1 MYLCIASISRCRQHP
16 SFLLGQGATHFIA
29 QLEHHPW
36 QELGT
41 CGHKLIFCSNG
52 SSPHTVSTCE
62 SLHERV
68 HSPSLTL
75 SLFFSLSPSL
85 SRFRPPCLPFFFPF
99 SFPLSPSLSSSL
111 LLLPPPSLFLFLLPL
126 SPPALWR
133 VRRYWQKEDLRLYTS
148 QTKTLTAAMRSNT
161 FC

>member
-1 MYLCIASISRCRQHP
+1 MYLSISRCRQHP
-16 SFLLGQGATHFIA
+16 SFLLGQGVTHFIA

-75 SLFFSLSPSL
+75 SLFFPFLPHSLDSPLLASL
-85 SRFRPPCLPFFFPF
+85 FFPF
-99 SFPLSPSLSSSL
+99 SFLLSPSLSSSL
-111 LLLPPPSLFLFLLPL
+111 LLFSPPSLFLFLLPL

>member
-1 MYLCIASISRCRQHP
+1 MYLCITSISRCRQHP

-62 SLHERV
+62 SLHEHV

-85 SRFRPPCLPFFFPF
+85 SRFPPPCLPFFFH
-99 SFPLSPSLSSSL
+99 SLSFSLPPSPPPFFSSL
-111 LLLPPPSLFLFLLPL
+111 LPPSFSFSSL
-126 SPPALWR
+126 SPLQLYGEWGGTGRKKTSDCIR
-133 VRRYWQKEDLRLYTS
+133 VRRRH
-148 QTKTLTAAMRSNT
+148 
-161 FC
+161 